1 MQVTPSGVRPLQI
14 ATSRIEVLAD
24 RRFGWIDLTD
34 DLHRAIK
41 DSGVV
46 DGCAMAF
53 CAHTTCTM
61 LINEWE
67 DGALEDLE
75 YRLEQLIP
83 VAAYY
88 AHDDLDVRTEN
99 IVEDESA
106 NAPTHI
112 FHVIAGRASECIPV
126 TEGELRLGDGQ
137 RILFVELDCSRQR
150 RYFVQVLGE

>member
-1 MQVTPSGVRPLQI
+1 LQI
-14 ATSRIEVLAD
+14 ATSRIEVVAE

-53 CAHTTCTM
+53 CAHTTCTI

-88 AHDDLDVRTEN
+88 AHDDLDRRTQNLVAEERTN
-99 IVEDESA
+99 GPAHVAQMILGGTSQFVPVEA
-106 NAPTHI
+106 GAPVLGTWQ
-112 FHVIAGRASECIPV
+112 
-126 TEGELRLGDGQ
+126 RL
-137 RILFVELDCSRQR
+137 LLLELDEPKPRTCVFQIW
-150 RYFVQVLGE
+150 GA